1 MKHKSQSS
9 ITIVQIYIKN
19 IIKIKTIPSTEFSRF
34 MDLYFILTF
43 KISGILWKQSMY
55 LMDMDKSE
63 KRQEKDYCLR

>member
-19 IIKIKTIPSTEFSRF
+19 IIKIKTIPRWF

-55 LMDMDKSE
+55 LMDMDKIE
-63 KRQEKDYCLR
+63 DKDKKCLR